1 MPTNKVVYGN
11 TTLIDLTSDTAIQS
25 DVASGKSFHLKDG
38 SKVNGTAE
46 LTRAT
51 YSNGNVTLSK
61 GFPVQAGQGGLDVQ
75 QLNVSANGTYTAPS
89 GVAYSPIVVN
99 VPIPTSKKIQYSPV
113 VGRIA
118 NTTSYTTTGSE
129 ITIEESGSY
138 KCTWIH
144 YAYASSSSYYLSR
157 LYKGN
162 TAIGSTHQC
171 PAYNGTSGWV
181 AEESSLQLNA
191 GDVISVRARAR
202 SGTSYWTVA
211 GMLVVEKL

>member
-51 YSNGNVTLSK
+51 YSNKNITLTK
-61 GFPVQAGQGGLDVQ
+61 GFPVQVGGGSVDVVP
-75 QLNVSANGTYTAPS
+75 LSVTENGTYTAPS
-89 GVAYSPIVVN
+89 GQAYSPVN
-99 VPIPTSKKIQYSPV
+99 VNIPIPSGKKIQYSPV

-118 NTTSYTTTGSE
+118 NTTSYTTTGSS
-129 ITIEESGSY
+129 ITIEESGNY
-138 KCTWIH
+138 KCSWIH